1 MNTPYKMAGFSGFGH
16 EDSPAKEMQS
26 DPGFGKYAQGR
37 RDYMQT
43 MMNPTGTDTG
53 SFGKDTSA
61 PAKNLQKGYNKA
73 TPSKKYKH

>member
-16 EDSPAKEMQS
+16 EDSPAKEVQS
-26 DPGFGKYAQGR
+26 DAGFMKYAQGR
-37 RDYMQT
+37 REYAEAMS
-43 MMNPTGTDTG
+43 NPTGTDTG
-53 SFGKDTSA
+53 AFST